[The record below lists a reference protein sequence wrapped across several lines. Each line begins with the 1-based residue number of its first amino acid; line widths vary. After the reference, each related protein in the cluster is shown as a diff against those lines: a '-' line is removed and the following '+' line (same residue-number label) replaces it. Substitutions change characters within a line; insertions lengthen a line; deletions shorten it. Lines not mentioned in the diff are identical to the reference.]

1 VLERWSQT
9 PLSLIMAYCW
19 KRCSVL
25 SWTPPC
31 HGLSRFARTEPHMV
45 AMMDVQI
52 PLCRS
57 GHPTEQLHQCTRCTH
72 LYVVE
77 EVVQHNQNGSLYPD
91 YDHDAA
97 ANCLVAVDSALAH
110 GLTTEQPSLAIPRG
124 ESPEP
129 EGRGFTR
136 RIRFIDDRSRNDDIR
151 SCLRMSQVRGLYWR
165 KEVPVCWYF

>member
-1 VLERWSQT
+1 MLTSYQWWLCVGEMIADTVITHHGLLLKAV
-9 PLSLIMAYCW
+9 LSLI
-19 KRCSVL
+19 L
-25 SWTPPC
+25 NPPC

-57 GHPTEQLHQCTRCTH
+57 GHPTEQLHQCTRWTH

-91 YDHDAA
+91 YGHDAA
-97 ANCLVAVDSALAH
+97 ANCLVAVESVLAH
-110 GLTTEQPSLAIPRG
+110 GLTTDNLPLRFLGA
-124 ESPEP
+124 SPEP

-151 SCLRMSQVRGLYWR
+151 SCLRMSQVRGLY
-165 KEVPVCWYF
+165 

>member
-1 VLERWSQT
+1 
-9 PLSLIMAYCW
+9 
-19 KRCSVL
+19 
-25 SWTPPC
+25 
-31 HGLSRFARTEPHMV
+31 MV

-110 GLTTEQPSLAIPRG
+110 GLTTDNLPLRFLV
-124 ESPEP
+124 ESHRSPKVEALPE
-129 EGRGFTR
+129 EFDLSMTGVEMM
-136 RIRFIDDRSRNDDIR
+136 ISD
-151 SCLRMSQVRGLYWR
+151 L
-165 KEVPVCWYF
+165 VCE